1 MISATNGRNLIAAAM
16 AAAGDVGYEWDL
28 ATDRIRWIG
37 PVERLFEG
45 QDIAPFS
52 HGDGFNRRV
61 NPADLPYRLKC
72 LSDHYRMREV
82 FDCEYRIRQSNG
94 GFCWVHDRGFT
105 EFAASGEPLR
115 LLGVLRPID
124 RRKQHEAHLEQLANF
139 DELTGHFNRTRMREA
154 LHQIGRAHV

>member
-1 MISATNGRNLIAAAM
+1 MFLVFFFSSRRRHTRCALVTGVQTCALPI
-16 AAAGDVGYEWDL
+16 YL

-61 NPADLPYRLKC
+61 NPEDLPYRLKC
-72 LSDHYRMREV
+72 LSDHYSMREV

-94 GFCWVHDRGFT
+94 GFCWVHDRGFA
-105 EFAASGEPLR
+105 EFDASGEPLR
-115 LLGVLRPID
+115 LLGV
-124 RRKQHEAHLEQLANF
+124 Q
-139 DELTGHFNRTRMREA
+139 T
-154 LHQIGRAHV
+154 GRAWWWGRVGKYV